1 MSIDAPPS
9 AVEETGQGGGLPTPV
24 RRRTEGVGEEDMG
37 RSRAVLRPS
46 RRSETQGEQLL
57 LSRQRERQA
66 LRRLR
71 LQNSHLAQKEVET
84 QSHGRRERERAR
96 EMESEREREGMQ
108 SKELVRQGEEDS
120 VRDWQRMPA
129 FHPRP
134 LPQPQPERR
143 SELDGD
149 SEDWEREKRRE
160 SVGALEMLLWDM
172 PWQVCLCLCML
183 CVCVCVCVVCVCG
196 VFLCVYLCAFCVA
209 LCGVCVCVCVL
220 QGAGLKQDSL
230 AGKQAAP
237 QHRRLYTPTCV
248 CARSL
253 SCLPLAF
260 PCSSAPS
267 LASTC
272 NLVSPRLHYGLLTL
286 CPGAY

>member
-120 VRDWQRMPA
+120 VRDWQRIPA

-143 SELDGD
+143 SELT
-149 SEDWEREKRRE
+149 SP
-160 SVGALEMLLWDM
+160 SVTQYLMTLLNA
-172 PWQVCLCLCML
+172 Q
-183 CVCVCVCVVCVCG
+183 
-196 VFLCVYLCAFCVA
+196 
-209 LCGVCVCVCVL
+209 
-220 QGAGLKQDSL
+220 QQI
-230 AGKQAAP
+230 
-237 QHRRLYTPTCV
+237 
-248 CARSL
+248 
-253 SCLPLAF
+253 
-260 PCSSAPS
+260 CSSPIPTQGHPITTKPLPTPIS
-267 LASTC
+267 RC
-272 NLVSPRLHYGLLTL
+272 PVL
-286 CPGAY
+286 CPTITSCQL

>member
-84 QSHGRRERERAR
+84 QSLGRPERERAR

-183 CVCVCVCVVCVCG
+183 CVCV
-196 VFLCVYLCAFCVA
+196 
-209 LCGVCVCVCVL
+209 
-220 QGAGLKQDSL
+220 
-230 AGKQAAP
+230 
-237 QHRRLYTPTCV
+237 
-248 CARSL
+248 
-253 SCLPLAF
+253 
-260 PCSSAPS
+260 
-267 LASTC
+267 
-272 NLVSPRLHYGLLTL
+272 
-286 CPGAY
+286 